1 MDIIDFTKYKLSD
14 RNLEYGGRAGEK
26 RGILINGE
34 YWFLKFPKTTQGMN
48 RVTGL
53 SYVTSPLSEF
63 IGSNIFSI
71 LGYDVHKTL
80 LGVCH
85 DTKRYKVVCAC
96 KDFIIDDKNEIL
108 IPYTA
113 LRNDTNSD
121 IMERHDT
128 VYSSPSNI
136 YEVIFQ
142 LKHNEVFKNLSD
154 STERFFEMIIIDML
168 INNSD
173 RNEDNWGVI
182 KFKDSNTY
190 KMAPIYDCGNSFYDK
205 ASEDKIENLLSND
218 LKLQSSSINGV
229 TAYEDDMGN
238 RVTNMTLLD
247 IDNEDLNKAVIKV
260 YNNVISKF
268 EKIKEF
274 INSIPENFEG
284 TLIMSNIRKEYYIK
298 TFELRLNK
306 ILKPK
311 FDKLMQYK

>member
-1 MDIIDFTKYKLSD
+1 M
-14 RNLEYGGRAGEK
+14 
-26 RGILINGE
+26 
-34 YWFLKFPKTTQGMN
+34 
-48 RVTGL
+48 
-53 SYVTSPLSEF
+53 TSPLSEF

-85 DTKRYKVVCAC
+85 DTKRYKVICAC